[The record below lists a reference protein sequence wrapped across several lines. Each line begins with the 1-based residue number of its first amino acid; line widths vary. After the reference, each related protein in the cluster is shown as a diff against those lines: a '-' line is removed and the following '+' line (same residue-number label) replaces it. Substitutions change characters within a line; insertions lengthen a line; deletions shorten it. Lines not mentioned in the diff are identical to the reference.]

1 MDKNAIKKYAVWAR
15 TELIRRVSQRA
26 EKYDITAEADVNA
39 SSVNGVLL
47 SDAEKKQRKALIE
60 QVKQK
65 GFDQVMEEVAYTWFN
80 RFIALRFM
88 EVNGYLPSH
97 IRVFTDDNNNF
108 KPQILA
114 EAIHLE
120 LDGLDMDKVYELKNN
135 NQNDELYKYLIM
147 TQCYNLGEPLPR
159 MFPKKSLKDTDYSL
173 MLFPD
178 NILREGSVVE
188 QMITLIP
195 EEDWKNQV
203 QIIGWLYQYYNSE
216 PKNMVFAKA
225 KGVKIKKEEIPAA
238 TQLFTPDWI
247 VKYMVENS
255 LGKIWKENH
264 EEVGENW
271 KYYISETGQ
280 SSEVDDKINIHR
292 KNNKDLKPEDLK
304 CIDPCSGSGH
314 ILSYMFDVLVEIYA
328 SYGVSSAE
336 AVKSIIKNNIF
347 GLDIDERAAQL
358 AYFSIMMK
366 AVQYDRRF
374 LRRKD
379 ENGESVTPQPNVY
392 AIKESNDIDDNIITY
407 YCNGDQNLLTNLK
420 SLVDQLID
428 AKEYGSVLTV
438 KNVSFDLLSKRIE
451 EIENDADVRR
461 DYVVTAISPLIKVG
475 KLLSEKYD
483 VVITNPPYLAVSACE
498 PKLNKFVNKYYP
510 DSKTDL
516 FAVFIE
522 RCHQMN
528 KVNGFQAMI
537 TMHSWMFLSSYEKLR
552 QKLKTI
558 DLISMAHLGPR
569 AFDEI
574 AGEVVQTTS
583 FIFRNTHIENY
594 RGVYHRLLDGNSE
607 RAKEELFLNKKN
619 ICVSNQS
626 LYTSLPGSPFAYWI
640 SNNILDIYENGTP
653 LGEIAAPRKGNSTSD
668 NKRFLRLWFEVEKDK
683 MNLHSTE
690 IDVEDS
696 KKRRWYPYNKGG
708 GYRKWYGFNE
718 YLIDWYDDA
727 AAIRNIK
734 TAVIANYQYFTK
746 PGLTWST
753 VSSNNFS
760 IRWFDEGYIFDNGGC
775 CIFDLGDKR
784 PYLIALLNS
793 AVFRYIFG
801 QLNPT
806 LNFQSGE
813 VAKFPVIISE
823 KSEIND
829 LAIENVKIAKEEY
842 DSYETSWDFKENP
855 LIKVKKESFPQGASI
870 EKCFKIWEEK
880 TKENFRKLKSNEER
894 INQIFIDIYNLNSE
908 LSAEV
913 NDDDVTLRVADLQ
926 TDIKALISY
935 AVGCILGRYSLD
947 KPGIA
952 YAGGDWDD
960 SQYQLFYPDSDGI
973 IPITEDEY
981 FNDDIVNKFEEFIS
995 FAFGSEYLEENLKY
1009 ISDAIGGGNPRNTIR
1024 NYFVKTFY
1032 SDHLKMYQKRPIYW
1046 LFDSGKKNGFKC
1058 LIYIHRYKADYLARI
1073 RTDYVHETQ
1082 ARYRTEEET
1091 SNNKLLSLSGNDKV
1105 KETKRNKDIKAKME
1119 ELHKYEEKIHHLA
1132 DQMIS
1137 LDMDDGVRSNYS
1149 KFSDVLSKI

>member
-15 TELIRRVSQRA
+15 KELITRVSQRA
-26 EKYDITAEADVNA
+26 EKYDITADADVNA
-39 SSVNGVLL
+39 SSVNGILL
-47 SDAEKKQRKALIE
+47 SDDEKKQRKALIE
-60 QVKQK
+60 QVKHK

-120 LDGLDMDKVYELKNN
+120 LNGLNMDKVYEMKNAN
-135 NQNDELYKYLIM
+135 ENDELYKYLII
-147 TQCYNLGEPLPR
+147 TQCNDLSKVLPG
-159 MFPKKSLKDTDYSL
+159 MFQKISDYTEL
-173 MLFPD
+173 LFPD
-178 NILREGSVVE
+178 NVLRENSAIE
-188 QMITLIP
+188 QMVALIP

-216 PKNMVFAKA
+216 PKSMVFAKA

-271 KYYISETGQ
+271 KYYISETEQ

-420 SLVDQLID
+420 SLIDQLND

-461 DYVVTAISPLIKVG
+461 DYVVSAISPLIKVG

-498 PKLNKFVNKYYP
+498 PKLKKFVNKYYP

-558 DLISMAHLGPR
+558 DLISMAHLGPH

-640 SNNILDIYENGTP
+640 SNNILDIYEKGTP

-668 NKRFLRLWFEVEKDK
+668 NNRFLRLWFEVEKDK

-690 IDVEDS
+690 INVEDS

-823 KSEIND
+823 NSEIND

-855 LIKVKKESFPQGASI
+855 LIKVKKENFPQGASI
-870 EKCFKIWEEK
+870 EKCFKIWEDK

-1009 ISDAIGGGNPRNTIR
+1009 ISDAMGGGNPRNTIR
-1024 NYFVKTFY
+1024 SYFVNTFY

-1058 LIYIHRYKADYLARI
+1058 LIYMHRYQPDTIARI
-1073 RTDYVHETQ
+1073 RTDYVHEQQ
-1082 ARYRTEEET
+1082 ARYRTAIEEIENRIA
-1091 SNNKLLSLSGNDKV
+1091 SAAGSDKV
-1105 KETKRNKDIKAKME
+1105 KLTKKLNTLKAQDDE
-1119 ELHKYEEKIHHLA
+1119 IHAYEEKIHHLA

-1137 LDMDDGVRSNYS
+1137 IDLDDGVKHNYEIF
-1149 KFSDVLSKI
+1149 KDVLAKIK